1 MEFELKIIEE
11 HKHERYLLLNSTGG
25 MYQISALL
33 YQVLLQ
39 HKGGKSYREIAVA
52 MNEMHNATSF
62 DEAFIEK
69 TVTRALASSEQ
80 EASSAGNTQHYV
92 AGRIP
97 VVKEGRL
104 LWLYKILS
112 VFFHQQLFPIFFCFS
127 AAVTCLFLYNSGL
140 LSFANLWSQSV
151 THLSVGNAVIVYV
164 LFMCIVLLHELGHAT
179 ASNTFGVQPREIGF
193 GWYFIFPV
201 FYANVSGIWQLDAAK
216 RNVVNIAGIY
226 FQLLV
231 NVILISCY
239 YNNIS
244 QPLLC
249 TLIIS
254 NTISMVCSLIPFFR
268 YDGYWLFSDYFNIP
282 NLKAKSASLAAGLLL
297 GGVGK
302 WRQIKGS
309 LPLALHFYT
318 LASVV
323 FWLFVYAE
331 VVHLIVSNSRLL
343 LVNLQQGGW
352 LYISITPE
360 GVLSAVA
367 TVISLWVLII
377 HSIQLYKLLVYERK
391 KLSGTKESYNRWHIA

>member
-11 HKHERYLLLNSTGG
+11 HKHERYLLLHQNGG
-25 MYQISALL
+25 TYQVSALL

-39 HKGGKSYREIAVA
+39 YKGGKSYQDIAVA
-52 MNEMHNATSF
+52 MNEKHNATSF
-62 DEAFIEK
+62 DDAFIK
-69 TVTRALASSEQ
+69 RTVTNALYSSEQ
-80 EASSAGNTQHYV
+80 EVASAGKEQHYV

-97 VVKEGRL
+97 VIKEGRL

-112 VFFHQQLFPIFFCFS
+112 VFFQQQLFPVLFCFS
-127 AAVTCLFLYNSGL
+127 AAVTGLFLYNSGL
-140 LSFANLWSQSV
+140 LSFANLWNRSV
-151 THLSVGNAVIVYV
+151 THLSVGDTVTVYF

-179 ASNTFGVQPREIGF
+179 ASYTFGVKPKEIGF

-201 FYANVSGIWQLDAAK
+201 LYANVSDIWQLPASR
-216 RNVVNIAGIY
+216 RNVVNIAGVY

-282 NLKAKSASLAAGLLL
+282 NLKAKSASLAAGVLL

-331 VVHLIVSNSRLL
+331 VARLIVLNSRLL
-343 LVNLQQGGW
+343 LGNLQQGGW
-352 LYISITPE
+352 LYITITPE
-360 GVLSAVA
+360 GLFSAVF

-377 HSIQLYKLLVYERK
+377 HSIQLYKLLGYERQK
-391 KLSGTKESYNRWHIA
+391 ISGTKKPYSHWNIA